1 VAPLGSFPAGK
12 KAMSWPNDGTDI
24 RAGTVAGPRRNAFKT
39 RFNGMHSEAPQPLVY
54 AFDRV

>member
-1 VAPLGSFPAGK
+1 
-12 KAMSWPNDGTDI
+12 MSWPNDGTDI

-39 RFNGMHSEAPQPLVY
+39 RLNGMHSEAPQPLVY